1 MVSVS
6 LPKRLRISPRKIDS
20 RPIGVNYSKNND
32 VIMSYNP
39 SYIVFPNIA
48 PYSGNRIDTPQFVE
62 TVRNLFKT
70 SNYDDEQRTSSYQFI
85 WDPNIIG
92 MDLISSTVMITHLSL
107 KKFDLFEETFV
118 TKLSLKEY
126 TNFWMNLKLT

>member
-39 SYIVFPNIA
+39 SYPVFPNIA
-48 PYSGNRIDTPQFVE
+48 PYSGNYIDAPQFVE

-70 SNYDDEQRTSSYQFI
+70 SNYDDEQKNFF
-85 WDPNIIG
+85 
-92 MDLISSTVMITHLSL
+92 LSTHMGSEYNWYG
-107 KKFDLFEETFV
+107 FN
-118 TKLSLKEY
+118 KLDSDGNPRKP
-126 TNFWMNLKLT
+126 